1 MWGGSYST
9 VLFFYTW
16 KNRVPCKIKW
26 KNRFIGTWVPVLIDQ
41 SIIPYVHHCTP
52 QMLTIKKW
60 VVSRKKN
67 INTRRRRFLN
77 RESTVYFVYKK
88 IQYDTAFSIYK
99 TVPGRIPTW
108 YNTRLYYSSY
118 SLILDYYDRLVTRI
132 PGITISLW
140 YLQNKNHP
148 FFVLVIF

>member
-1 MWGGSYST
+1 
-9 VLFFYTW
+9 
-16 KNRVPCKIKW
+16 
-26 KNRFIGTWVPVLIDQ
+26 
-41 SIIPYVHHCTP
+41 
-52 QMLTIKKW
+52 MLTIKKW

-88 IQYDTAFSIYK
+88 IQYDTAFSIYN

-148 FFVLVIF
+148 FFVLVIFWRRQLTKTTWGFFCTWYYSRQAGFKPRTGTNNWITEPV